1 MSNVIDT
8 SPIISM
14 ISWSNNTCTVDRTN
28 FSVRVDPRGMA
39 AVLTVD
45 PDARFLER
53 FSHMYGIN
61 SALMRA
67 PVRGWTEQLNTLDG
81 YREFYDYCASRLLYE
96 TASILSGV
104 THGFLFD
111 VEVHKDSPLVGWF
124 LVLGDEHGRSRD
136 FDYR

>member
-45 PDARFLER
+45 PGARFKECFMHL
-53 FSHMYGIN
+53 YGIN
-61 SALMRA
+61 ATLMRSGIK
-67 PVRGWTEQLNTLDG
+67 GWTEQLDTVNG
-81 YREFYDYCASRLLYE
+81 YQMFYDYCARNVKYE
-96 TASILSGV
+96 TASILQGV
-104 THGFLFD
+104 TQGFLF
-111 VEVHKDSPLVGWF
+111 EVSCTKDSPLVGWF
-124 LVLGDEHGRSRD
+124 LVLGVQNG
-136 FDYR
+136 